1 MPSLK
6 CDGLDALVSVM
17 EKNALRTT
25 KKFDEMLLAGAEEVR
40 KGWQKAA
47 REKDHIDT
55 GEMFDSIDYN
65 NKPKTAGDVKYVE
78 IYPMGKRKGTKKRNA
93 EIAYVLHYG
102 TQGTTGWRAKL
113 RLRNKKHKETP
124 GIPGSFWVDRA
135 EEISAP
141 ASLEAMWKIWNK
153 E

>member
-6 CDGLDALVSVM
+6 CDGLDALVSAM
-17 EKNALRTT
+17 EKDARRTE
-25 KKFDEMLLAGAEEVR
+25 KKFDEMLLAGAEQVR
-40 KGWQKAA
+40 DGWRKAA

-65 NKPKTAGDVKYVE
+65 NKPKKAGDVKYVE
-78 IYPMGKRKGTKKRNA
+78 IYPMGKRKGGKRNA
-93 EIAYVLHYG
+93 EVAYVLHYG

-113 RLRNKKHKETP
+113 RLSHKKHKNTP

>member
-1 MPSLK
+1 MPSLRTE
-6 CDGLDALVSVM
+6 GLDALVAEM
-17 EKNALRTT
+17 ERDATRTSA
-25 KKFDEMLLAGAEEVR
+25 KFDQMLLAGAEEVR

-65 NKPKTAGDVKYVE
+65 KKPQQAGDVKFVE
-78 IYPMGKRKGTKKRNA
+78 IYPMGKRKGGKRNA
-93 EIAYVLHYG
+93 EVAYVLHYG
-102 TQGTTGWRAKL
+102 TQGTQSWRA
-113 RLRNKKHKETP
+113 RLRRKHKKHKDTP

-135 EEISAP
+135 EEISAE
-141 ASLEAMWKIWNK
+141 ASLQAMLKIWNK